1 MKILPIQ
8 YKYSCDNNNS
18 NIQYKTQIP
27 QKTFYNATTPQS
39 ISFTGLADFFKFE
52 KVFFTKQQAVKYL
65 SAFGVNDEK
74 LVPKLMYLTSK
85 KTFLGYD
92 LLYYKSMLQ
101 KMMDLKS
108 EGFILDEVFLYKNGR
123 YSLENFQNYYKS
135 LMEMKQKGY
144 PPAYVPYYREANFHN
159 NEVGKLLDI
168 RREGYKHRDKLSY
181 QNQPVSDDDLDYL
194 FLDEPKRTI
203 MTLKILGKKD
213 FVNSFVER
221 FDYVDSNIE
230 QIGKISEEHPLFQ
243 KLLELTNPTECKKYL
258 ENQENIK
265 DLKSRFGKTQG
276 KEKEDLIR
284 EINEFTVKN
293 KNLVARSIKDYR
305 DKIALAQVFNMMKD
319 DFNRLNWFLKN
330 CSSKTKGSNHQ
341 IKKLLNHLLL
351 VDNEGNVCKRFNFGK
366 NELLH
371 NMCVADEDFKENFK
385 MLLYVLN
392 AQPKKSISE
401 AFNNMDAN
409 LNTKA
414 QFEKFGINYDKWVA
428 HNPDIKV
435 QKNIMLD
442 GQNIKKNVI
451 QNLEVDFNSDTL
463 LSLPQK
469 EVEDLLNAMKQNG
482 FTQNGVEIPIF
493 DEDGIFSGTN
503 FEPRLFKNNKP
514 IQFEDLPELFKIVSN
529 HIKTSAFWVNKN
541 PDKKIESAK
550 NTFKNH
556 VLQMRLDEMRSA
568 NQSIEEMQMQMT
580 VRKVD
585 MNDIEHSLFLGN
597 HSSCCTAV
605 GSGCNQWTAP
615 EYILFKMMSAIEVL
629 DGKNPIGNTM
639 CYIADIDG
647 KPSLILDN
655 IELKQKYQYSDDI
668 MDAIVEC
675 AQKIAKDIGKPDMPI
690 FAGPN
695 RHKMN
700 MNKYELQTKDFRV
713 LGDTEGNSVYLDF
726 DTDPHTIDGT
736 EIFESALYRIN

>member
-18 NIQYKTQIP
+18 NIQYKTQSP

-39 ISFTGLADFFKFE
+39 VSFTGLADFFKFE
-52 KVFFTKQQAVKYL
+52 KVFLNEKQTLALLNNAGIKVVNTIKKLMGVAEKKSSFRLKYNKSIL
-65 SAFGVNDEK
+65 QKMVELKNEGFDLDEIFGISDYNLTSQDFQKYYDRLMQMKRKGYPTQYFLNYMKADFVNDE
-74 LVPKLMYLTSK
+74 V
-85 KTFLGYD
+85 D
-92 LLYYKSMLQ
+92 
-101 KMMDLKS
+101 
-108 EGFILDEVFLYKNGR
+108 
-123 YSLENFQNYYKS
+123 
-135 LMEMKQKGY
+135 
-144 PPAYVPYYREANFHN
+144 
-159 NEVGKLLDI
+159 KLLDI

-181 QNQPVSDDDLDYL
+181 QNQLISDDDLDYL

-213 FVNSFVER
+213 FVNLFVER
-221 FDYVDSNIE
+221 FDYVERNIE
-230 QIGKISEEHPLFQ
+230 QIGEISEEHPLFQ

-293 KNLVARSIKDYR
+293 KNLVANSIKDYR
-305 DKIALAQVFNMMKD
+305 DKIALVQVFNMMKD
-319 DFNRLNWFLKN
+319 NFNRLNWFLKN
-330 CSSKTKGSNHQ
+330 CNLKTKGSNHQ
-341 IKKLLNHLLL
+341 IKKLLNHLLA
-351 VDNEGNVCKRFNFGK
+351 VDNDGNVCKRFNFGK

-385 MLLYVLN
+385 KLLYVLN
-392 AQPKKSISE
+392 AQPKKSVSE
-401 AFNNMDAN
+401 AFNDMVAN

-463 LSLPQK
+463 SSLPQK
-469 EVEDLLNAMKQNG
+469 EVEDLLNAMKQKG

-503 FEPRLFKNNKP
+503 FEPRLFKDNKP

-529 HIKTSAFWVNKN
+529 HIKSSAFWVNKN

-568 NQSIEEMQMQMT
+568 SQSIKEMQMQMT

-668 MDAIVEC
+668 MDAISEC
-675 AQKIAKDIGKPDMPI
+675 AQKIAKDICKPDMPI

-700 MNKYELQTKDFRV
+700 MNKYELQTKYFRV
-713 LGDTEGNSVYLDF
+713 LGDTEGNNVYLDF
-726 DTDPHTIDGT
+726 DTDAHAIDGT

>member
-18 NIQYKTQIP
+18 NIQYKIQKP
-27 QKTFYNATTPQS
+27 KKTFYNATTPQS
-39 ISFTGLADFFKFE
+39 VTFTGLADFFKFE
-52 KVFFTKQQAVKYL
+52 KVFLNEKQTLALLNNAGIKVVNTIKKLMGVAEKKSSFRLKYNKSIL
-65 SAFGVNDEK
+65 QKMVELKNEGFDLDEIFGISDYNLTSQDFQKYYDRLMQMKRKGYPTQYFLNYMKADFVNDE
-74 LVPKLMYLTSK
+74 V
-85 KTFLGYD
+85 D
-92 LLYYKSMLQ
+92 
-101 KMMDLKS
+101 
-108 EGFILDEVFLYKNGR
+108 
-123 YSLENFQNYYKS
+123 
-135 LMEMKQKGY
+135 
-144 PPAYVPYYREANFHN
+144 
-159 NEVGKLLDI
+159 KLLDI

-181 QNQPVSDDDLDYL
+181 QNQLISDDDLDYL
-194 FLDEPKRTI
+194 FLDEPKKTI

-221 FDYVDSNIE
+221 FDYVERNIE
-230 QIGKISEEHPLFQ
+230 QIGEISEEHPLFQ

-265 DLKSRFGKTQG
+265 DLKSRFGKTLG

-293 KNLVARSIKDYR
+293 KNLVANSIKDYR

-319 DFNRLNWFLKN
+319 NFSRLNWFLKN
-330 CSSKTKGSNHQ
+330 CNSKTKGNNYQ
-341 IKKLLNHLLL
+341 IKKLLNHLLSA
-351 VDNEGNVCKRFNFGK
+351 DNNGNVCKRFNFGK

-385 MLLYVLN
+385 MLLDVLN

-401 AFNNMDAN
+401 AFNNVDAN

-435 QKNIMLD
+435 QKNIMLN

-463 LSLPQK
+463 SSLPQK
-469 EVEDLLNAMKQNG
+469 EVEDLLNAMKQKG

-503 FEPRLFKNNKP
+503 FEPRLFKDNKP

-550 NTFKNH
+550 TTFKNH

-568 NQSIEEMQMQMT
+568 SQSIEDMQMQMT

-615 EYILFKMMSAIEVL
+615 GYILFKMMSAIEVL

-668 MDAIVEC
+668 MDAIAEC

-695 RHKMN
+695 RHKTN

-713 LGDTEGNSVYLDF
+713 LGDTDGNSVYLDF
-726 DTDPHTIDGT
+726 DTDAHAIDGT

>member
-18 NIQYKTQIP
+18 NIQYKTQSP

-39 ISFTGLADFFKFE
+39 VTFTGLADFFKFE
-52 KVFFTKQQAVKYL
+52 KVFLNEKQTLALLNNAGIKDINTIKKIMSVAGKKSSFRLKYNKPIL
-65 SAFGVNDEK
+65 QKIVELKNEGFDLDEIFGISDYNLTPQNFQKYFDRLMQMKRKGYPTQYFFNYRKADFVNDE
-74 LVPKLMYLTSK
+74 V
-85 KTFLGYD
+85 D
-92 LLYYKSMLQ
+92 
-101 KMMDLKS
+101 
-108 EGFILDEVFLYKNGR
+108 
-123 YSLENFQNYYKS
+123 
-135 LMEMKQKGY
+135 
-144 PPAYVPYYREANFHN
+144 
-159 NEVGKLLDI
+159 KLLDI

-181 QNQPVSDDDLDYL
+181 HDYVVTDDDLDYL
-194 FLDEPKRTI
+194 FLEEPKKTI

-221 FDYVDSNIE
+221 IDYVDSNIE
-230 QIGKISEEHPLFQ
+230 QIGEISEEHPLFQ

-265 DLKSRFGKTQG
+265 DLKSRFWKTQG

-293 KNLVARSIKDYR
+293 KNLVANSIKDYR
-305 DKIALAQVFNMMKD
+305 DKIALVQVFNMMKD
-319 DFNRLNWFLKN
+319 NFNRLNWFLKN
-330 CSSKTKGSNHQ
+330 CNLKTKGSNHQ
-341 IKKLLNHLLL
+341 IKKLLNHLLA
-351 VDNEGNVCKRFNFGK
+351 VDNDGNVCKRFNFGK

-385 MLLYVLN
+385 KLLYVLN
-392 AQPKKSISE
+392 AQPKKSVSE
-401 AFNNMDAN
+401 AFNDMVAN

-463 LSLPQK
+463 SSLPQK
-469 EVEDLLNAMKQNG
+469 EVENLLNAMKQKG

-503 FEPRLFKNNKP
+503 FEPRLFKDNKP

-550 NTFKNH
+550 TTFKNH

-568 NQSIEEMQMQMT
+568 SQSIKEMQMQMT

-668 MDAIVEC
+668 MDAISEC

-700 MNKYELQTKDFRV
+700 MNKYELQTKYFRV
-713 LGDTEGNSVYLDF
+713 LGDTEGNNVYLDF
-726 DTDPHTIDGT
+726 DTDAHAIDGT

>member
-18 NIQYKTQIP
+18 NIQYKTQSP

-39 ISFTGLADFFKFE
+39 VTFTGLADFFKFE
-52 KVFFTKQQAVKYL
+52 KVFLNEKQTLALLNNAGIKDVNTIKKLMSVAGKKSSFRLKYNKSIL
-65 SAFGVNDEK
+65 QKMVELKNEVFDLDEIFGISDYNLTSKDFQKYFDRLMQMKRKGYPTQYFFNYMKADFVNDE
-74 LVPKLMYLTSK
+74 V
-85 KTFLGYD
+85 D
-92 LLYYKSMLQ
+92 
-101 KMMDLKS
+101 
-108 EGFILDEVFLYKNGR
+108 
-123 YSLENFQNYYKS
+123 
-135 LMEMKQKGY
+135 
-144 PPAYVPYYREANFHN
+144 
-159 NEVGKLLDI
+159 KLLDI

-181 QNQPVSDDDLDYL
+181 QNQLISDDDLDYL
-194 FLDEPKRTI
+194 FLDEPKKTI

-230 QIGKISEEHPLFQ
+230 QIGEISEEHPLFQ

-265 DLKSRFGKTQG
+265 DLKSRFWNTQG

-293 KNLVARSIKDYR
+293 KNLVANSIKDYR
-305 DKIALAQVFNMMKD
+305 DKIALVQVFNMMKD
-319 DFNRLNWFLKN
+319 NFNRLNWFLKN
-330 CSSKTKGSNHQ
+330 CNLKTKGSNHQ
-341 IKKLLNHLLL
+341 IKKLLNHLLA
-351 VDNEGNVCKRFNFGK
+351 VDNDGNVCKRFNFGK

-385 MLLYVLN
+385 KLLYVLN
-392 AQPKKSISE
+392 AQPKKSVSE
-401 AFNNMDAN
+401 AFNDMVAN

-435 QKNIMLD
+435 QKNIMLA

-463 LSLPQK
+463 SSLPQK
-469 EVEDLLNAMKQNG
+469 EVEDLLNAMKQKG

-503 FEPRLFKNNKP
+503 FEPRLFKDNKP

-529 HIKTSAFWVNKN
+529 HIKSSAFWVNKN

-568 NQSIEEMQMQMT
+568 SQSIKEMQMQMT

-668 MDAIVEC
+668 MDAISEC

-700 MNKYELQTKDFRV
+700 MNKYELQTKYLRV
-713 LGDTEGNSVYLDF
+713 LGNTEGNNVYLDF
-726 DTDPHTIDGT
+726 DTDAHAIDGT